1 MSDSSDY
8 MTYQTSN
15 KLGFDVDV
23 LSEILDK
30 VELTSSY
37 YYRTSFTGD
46 WGIKLPQE
54 DNVAFFHIVT
64 HGEFWF
70 EVPKLKIKGLAEQGD
85 ILILFNGMEHTMT
98 SAPKVKTELALDFR
112 SKANLTSSQVLEY
125 GDQSKLKSNVVCG
138 HFCFNRWPDH
148 PFLNSMPDIIHI
160 KNMENSHSPWLATL
174 LNIIEHE
181 AKSSQP
187 GSTTLIKKLTEIIF
201 VQALRIQM
209 RKSTKKESF
218 FKLIEN
224 PQISKTLAAIH
235 HNLDQKWSL
244 EDLSEIAGMS
254 RTNYSVKFKEL
265 SGMTPLDYLT
275 SCRLDKAKQLLTETS
290 QSVPEVSEA
299 IGYPAHEHFQ
309 KLFKKKIGQTP
320 SAYRKENSKRV

>member
-1 MSDSSDY
+1 M
-8 MTYQTSN
+8 
-15 KLGFDVDV
+15 
-23 LSEILDK
+23 
-30 VELTSSY
+30 
-37 YYRTSFTGD
+37 
-46 WGIKLPQE
+46 KLPQE
-54 DNVAFFHIVT
+54 DNVAFFHVVT

-98 SAPKVKTELALDFR
+98 SGPKVKTELAVDFR
-112 SKANLTSSQVLEY
+112 SKAHLTSSQVLEY
-125 GDQSKLKSNVVCG
+125 GDQSKLKANVVCG

-160 KNMENSHSPWLATL
+160 KNMENSHSPWLSML
-174 LNIIEHE
+174 LNIVEHE
-181 AKSSQP
+181 AKSSQS

-201 VQALRIQM
+201 IQALRIQM

-235 HNLDQKWSL
+235 NSLEQKWSL
-244 EDLSEIAGMS
+244 EDLAEIAGMS

-275 SCRLDKAKQLLTETS
+275 YCRLDKAKQLLTETS

-309 KLFKKKIGQTP
+309 KLFKKKIGKTP